1 MRVGAPALSAALLR
15 GHDLAGFVIGLDD
28 AAAEPEVSAR
38 MSLGSSDQARAH
50 LNPEAGSLGPALD
63 KPWSSSPRP
72 WLAFARCSRSEDRDY
87 RCG

>member
-50 LNPEAGSLGPALD
+50 LNPEAGSLGLFRQAMKFIATSLVG
-63 KPWSSSPRP
+63 
-72 WLAFARCSRSEDRDY
+72 LCSM
-87 RCG
+87 